1 MSVNYQKLYSYLVG
15 QIDET
20 LQEIAGYAMNSSAGR
35 DELFVVGNKLKKASV
50 LEGILDH
57 RKICRQKERSGMVS
71 LCCVDEY
78 E

>member
-1 MSVNYQKLYSYLVG
+1 MVRNITTTTK
-15 QIDET
+15 IKRTET
-20 LQEIAGYAMNSSAGR
+20 PAKAFDKSMTGNVFHS
-35 DELFVVGNKLKKASV
+35 GNKLKKASV